1 MFENVINKGIE
12 PGYGSTVYD
21 SIERMLT
28 CLLGKT
34 EKNCKNCKDCD
45 ACSFLTQA
53 VFTVGYKQHAGI
65 KIHKA

>member
-1 MFENVINKGIE
+1 MSENIITKNIE
-12 PGYGSTVYD
+12 PGHSSRVYD

-28 CLLGKT
+28 CLLSKT

-53 VFTVGYKQHAGI
+53 VFTVGYKQNTRI

>member
-1 MFENVINKGIE
+1 MSENIITKNIE
-12 PGYGSTVYD
+12 LGHGFKVYD

-53 VFTVGYKQHAGI
+53 VFTVGYRQNSGI
-65 KIHKA
+65 KIYKA

>member
-1 MFENVINKGIE
+1 MFENVINKSIE
-12 PGYGSTVYD
+12 PGYGSKVYD
-21 SIERMLT
+21 SIERMLA

-53 VFTVGYKQHAGI
+53 VFTVGYKENSGI